1 MQSCFISEYGR
12 AVAELLLNFRNQNT
26 PAFRIDRA
34 HTSNVAREMT
44 FADELSR
51 YCLSNIGWTDIHR
64 LPHCGEALDQIGRDD
79 KISESQR
86 WKHHFAEAADVDHTT
101 ICIQALQG
109 SDWHGVVAIFAVVI
123 VFDNPRAGASGP
135 LEQLQ
140 PARRTHC
147 YSQRILMRRCNKR
160 GARLAAQ
167 LNSGAYVQAFAVHWN
182 RHGATSSGLQNSM
195 HQPVARLFYP
205 R

>member
-123 VFDNPRAGASGP
+123 VFDNPRAGA
-135 LEQLQ
+135 
-140 PARRTHC
+140 
-147 YSQRILMRRCNKR
+147 
-160 GARLAAQ
+160 
-167 LNSGAYVQAFAVHWN
+167 YVQAFAVHWN